1 MHYCPGH
8 KSFVTKNLHQVSN
21 QFFLDHDRSLPRK
34 TLRKNF
40 SFLNKNQTYKERKL
54 NMHKKSCD
62 CAETVHENQG
72 KRFSHRFC
80 IESHPVPDT
89 S

>member
-1 MHYCPGH
+1 
-8 KSFVTKNLHQVSN
+8 
-21 QFFLDHDRSLPRK
+21 
-34 TLRKNF
+34 
-40 SFLNKNQTYKERKL
+40 
-54 NMHKKSCD
+54 MHKKSCD